1 MDYESIAKKIL
12 QRVGGKE
19 NVISLVHCM
28 TRLRF
33 TLKDESIVDDE
44 AVKKT
49 KGVMG
54 IMKKAGQYQII
65 IGNDVANVYAELN
78 KLGNFSNEVPKKAP
92 QNKEKQNVFSMLM
105 DTISGIM
112 APVIPA
118 IIGAAMIKVLLTLL
132 PMIGVLSTKGDTY
145 NLLSVMGDGAF
156 FFMPVLIAIS
166 ASKKFGTNMYY
177 AASIALIMLHPNFI
191 SFMNSA
197 NDAKETVKFL
207 KFIPVTYA
215 SYAYSVI
222 PIILAVW
229 SLKYVERLVDKIT
242 PVVTK
247 NFLKPMLVVLI
258 EAPIALIILGPLGA
272 ICGNVLSTVVYT
284 IHDKLGFIAI
294 GLVAG
299 VYPFV
304 VMAGMHHAFTPI
316 KLGMIASTGFENF
329 ICIGELCSNMAQGA
343 ASLAVA
349 VKSKNKDFKQIAG
362 SSAFS
367 ALFAGITEPALYG
380 VTLRLKRPM
389 LGACIGAAAG
399 GLFGGFFQMK
409 CFGIATPAIVTIVQ
423 YVEKGKP
430 QSLLFAALTILL
442 TIVVAFIAT
451 MIIGFED
458 VVDENDDE
466 LDMLETES
474 KEEVKVM
481 ENAIDIASPAEGKAI
496 SLSEVAD
503 ATFAQE
509 ILGKGAAIV
518 PEKGVIY
525 APFDG
530 KVDVMFETGHAVGL
544 VGENGVEL
552 LVHIGIDTVNLE
564 GKYFSP
570 KKAAGDVVKKGDV
583 LIEFDI
589 EKIKEVEKI
598 IIQYDG
604 LAKLK
609 DAKVVSG
616 EQRINREDLSDE
628 FKNVVS
634 LEATNNTKRNILFSS
649 GVFTIKEGKNI
660 GENDKDSIIVH
671 EEFAKQNNLKLGD
684 EVDLELLDIEKSG
697 KIKSHK
703 FKIIGIFSGKKHETY
718 TGLSSDFTENM
729 VFVDYSTSQEIL
741 NKSENNKIANKILM
755 YSGSAESTD
764 LALNKLKELK
774 IDESKYFVEK
784 DSNAFEESLE
794 SVSGIKHII
803 KIMTYSIMLGGM
815 VVLSLILI
823 LWLRERIYE
832 IGIFLSIGT
841 SKIHIIMQF
850 IFELLFISIPSIIS
864 SLFLGNVLL
873 KVIAG
878 GIVNSEDSMIS
889 GGSLINDSFM
899 LNITTLGQ
907 SYLILISIIVLS
919 VVFASSLIL
928 IKKPKE
934 ILSKIS

>member
-1 MDYESIAKKIL
+1 MNYENTAKKIL
-12 QRVGGKE
+12 QRVGGKDNE
-19 NVISLVHCM
+19 ISLVHCM

-33 TLKDESIVDDE
+33 VLKDESIVDDE

-54 IMKKAGQYQII
+54 VMKKAGQYQII
-65 IGNDVANVYAELN
+65 IGNDVANVFAELN
-78 KLGNFSNEVPKKAP
+78 KLGNFSNEAPKKEAI
-92 QNKEKQNVFSMLM
+92 KTEKQNLFSRLM

-132 PMIGVLSTKGDTY
+132 PMIGVLSTEGDTY

-191 SFMNSA
+191 SLMNNA
-197 NDAKETVKFL
+197 HEAGETIKFL
-207 KFIPVTYA
+207 NIVPVTYA

-247 NFLKPMLVVLI
+247 NFLKPMLIVLI

-272 ICGNVLSTVVYT
+272 ICGNVISTLVYA

-423 YVEKGKP
+423 YVEEGKP

-442 TIVVAFIAT
+442 TVVVTFVAT
-451 MIIGFED
+451 ILIGFED
-458 VVDENDDE
+458 IVDEDDE
-466 LDMLETES
+466 LDALETG
-474 KEEVKVM
+474 KEEAVVLL
-481 ENAIDIASPAEGKAI
+481 ENPIEITSPAEGKLI
-496 SLSEVAD
+496 PIGEVQD
-503 ATFAQE
+503 PTFAKE
-509 ILGKGAAIV
+509 ILGKGAAII
-518 PEKGVIY
+518 PEKGVIC

-530 KVDVMFETGHAVGL
+530 KVDAIFDTGHAVGL
-544 VGENGVEL
+544 ISDTGVEL
-552 LVHIGIDTVNLE
+552 LIHIGIDTVNLE
-564 GKYFSP
+564 GKYFVP
-570 KKAAGDVVKKGDV
+570 KAASGDSIKKGDV

-589 EKIKEVEKI
+589 DA
-598 IIQYDG
+598 IQAAGYDVTTPVIVSNS
-604 LAKLK
+604 
-609 DAKVVSG
+609 DQYAKVEMCAVG
-616 EQRINREDLSDE
+616 EVTQD
-628 FKNVVS
+628 
-634 LEATNNTKRNILFSS
+634 NTIL
-649 GVFTIKEGKNI
+649 TI
-660 GENDKDSIIVH
+660 
-671 EEFAKQNNLKLGD
+671 Q
-684 EVDLELLDIEKSG
+684 
-697 KIKSHK
+697 
-703 FKIIGIFSGKKHETY
+703 
-718 TGLSSDFTENM
+718 
-729 VFVDYSTSQEIL
+729 
-741 NKSENNKIANKILM
+741 
-755 YSGSAESTD
+755 
-764 LALNKLKELK
+764 
-774 IDESKYFVEK
+774 
-784 DSNAFEESLE
+784 
-794 SVSGIKHII
+794 
-803 KIMTYSIMLGGM
+803 
-815 VVLSLILI
+815 
-823 LWLRERIYE
+823 
-832 IGIFLSIGT
+832 
-841 SKIHIIMQF
+841 
-850 IFELLFISIPSIIS
+850 
-864 SLFLGNVLL
+864 
-873 KVIAG
+873 
-878 GIVNSEDSMIS
+878 
-889 GGSLINDSFM
+889 
-899 LNITTLGQ
+899 
-907 SYLILISIIVLS
+907 
-919 VVFASSLIL
+919 
-928 IKKPKE
+928 
-934 ILSKIS
+934 

>member
-1 MDYESIAKKIL
+1 MNYENTAKKIL
-12 QRVGGKE
+12 QRVGGKD

-33 TLKDESIVDDE
+33 VLKDESIVDDE

-54 IMKKAGQYQII
+54 VMKKAGQYQII
-65 IGNDVANVYAELN
+65 IGNDVANVFAELN
-78 KLGNFSNEVPKKAP
+78 KLGNFSNEAPKKEAI
-92 QNKEKQNVFSMLM
+92 KTEKQNLFSRLM

-132 PMIGVLSTKGDTY
+132 PMIGVLSTEGDTY

-191 SFMNSA
+191 SLMNNA
-197 NDAKETVKFL
+197 HEAGETIKFL
-207 KFIPVTYA
+207 NIVPVTYA

-247 NFLKPMLVVLI
+247 NFLKPMLIVLI

-272 ICGNVLSTVVYT
+272 ICGNVISTLVYA

-423 YVEKGKP
+423 YVEEGKP

-442 TIVVAFIAT
+442 TFVVTFVAT
-451 MIIGFED
+451 ILIGFED
-458 VVDENDDE
+458 IVDEDDE
-466 LDMLETES
+466 LDALETG
-474 KEEVKVM
+474 KEEAVVLL
-481 ENAIDIASPAEGKAI
+481 ENPIEITSPAEGKLI
-496 SLSEVAD
+496 PIGEVQD
-503 ATFAQE
+503 PTFAKE
-509 ILGKGAAIV
+509 ILGKGAAII
-518 PEKGVIY
+518 PEKGVIC

-530 KVDVMFETGHAVGL
+530 KVDAIFDTGHAVGL
-544 VGENGVEL
+544 ISDTGVEL
-552 LVHIGIDTVNLE
+552 LIHIGIDTVNLE
-564 GKYFSP
+564 GKYFVP
-570 KKAAGDVVKKGDV
+570 KAASGDSIKKGDV

-589 EKIKEVEKI
+589 DA
-598 IIQYDG
+598 IQAAGYDVTTPVIVSNS
-604 LAKLK
+604 
-609 DAKVVSG
+609 DQYAKVEMCAVG
-616 EQRINREDLSDE
+616 EVTQD
-628 FKNVVS
+628 
-634 LEATNNTKRNILFSS
+634 NTIL
-649 GVFTIKEGKNI
+649 TI
-660 GENDKDSIIVH
+660 
-671 EEFAKQNNLKLGD
+671 Q
-684 EVDLELLDIEKSG
+684 
-697 KIKSHK
+697 
-703 FKIIGIFSGKKHETY
+703 
-718 TGLSSDFTENM
+718 
-729 VFVDYSTSQEIL
+729 
-741 NKSENNKIANKILM
+741 
-755 YSGSAESTD
+755 
-764 LALNKLKELK
+764 
-774 IDESKYFVEK
+774 
-784 DSNAFEESLE
+784 
-794 SVSGIKHII
+794 
-803 KIMTYSIMLGGM
+803 
-815 VVLSLILI
+815 
-823 LWLRERIYE
+823 
-832 IGIFLSIGT
+832 
-841 SKIHIIMQF
+841 
-850 IFELLFISIPSIIS
+850 
-864 SLFLGNVLL
+864 
-873 KVIAG
+873 
-878 GIVNSEDSMIS
+878 
-889 GGSLINDSFM
+889 
-899 LNITTLGQ
+899 
-907 SYLILISIIVLS
+907 
-919 VVFASSLIL
+919 
-928 IKKPKE
+928 
-934 ILSKIS
+934 

>member
-1 MDYESIAKKIL
+1 MDYESTAKKIL

-33 TLKDESIVDDE
+33 TLKDESVVDDE

-54 IMKKAGQYQII
+54 VMKKAGQYQII
-65 IGNDVANVYAELN
+65 IGSDVANVFTELN
-78 KLGNFSNEVPKKAP
+78 KLGNFSNEAPKKAP
-92 QNKEKQNVFSMLM
+92 KKQEKQNVFSMLM

-132 PMIGVLSTKGDTY
+132 PMIGVLSTKGNTY

-156 FFMPVLIAIS
+156 FFMPVLIAMS

-191 SFMNSA
+191 SLMSNA
-197 NDAKETVKFL
+197 NNAGETIKFL
-207 KFIPVTYA
+207 QFIPVTYA
-215 SYAYSVI
+215 NYSYSVI

-258 EAPIALIILGPLGA
+258 EAPIALIVLGPLGA
-272 ICGNVLSTVVYT
+272 ICGNVLSTVVYA
-284 IHDKLGFIAI
+284 IYDKLGFIAI

-389 LGACIGAAAG
+389 LGACIGATVG
-399 GLFGGFFQMK
+399 GLFGGFFQLK

-423 YVEKGKP
+423 YVEKGRP

-442 TIVVAFIAT
+442 TVVVSFIAT
-451 MIIGFED
+451 MLIGFED
-458 VVDENDDE
+458 IVDENDE
-466 LDMLETES
+466 LDLLETEN
-474 KEEVKVM
+474 KEEVEAM
-481 ENAIDIASPAEGKAI
+481 EYAINITSPVEGNVI
-496 SLSEVAD
+496 PLSEVSD

-530 KVDVMFETGHAVGL
+530 KIDMMFETGHAVGI
-544 VGENGVEL
+544 VGDDGIEL

-564 GKYFSP
+564 GKYFTP
-570 KKAAGDVVKKGDV
+570 KKVTGDVVKKGDI

-589 EKIKEVEKI
+589 KKIKEAG
-598 IIQYDG
+598 YD
-604 LAKLK
+604 
-609 DAKVVSG
+609 VTTPV
-616 EQRINREDLSDE
+616 
-628 FKNVVS
+628 
-634 LEATNNTKRNILFSS
+634 
-649 GVFTIKEGKNI
+649 
-660 GENDKDSIIVH
+660 
-671 EEFAKQNNLKLGD
+671 
-684 EVDLELLDIEKSG
+684 
-697 KIKSHK
+697 
-703 FKIIGIFSGKKHETY
+703 
-718 TGLSSDFTENM
+718 
-729 VFVDYSTSQEIL
+729 
-741 NKSENNKIANKILM
+741 
-755 YSGSAESTD
+755 
-764 LALNKLKELK
+764 
-774 IDESKYFVEK
+774 
-784 DSNAFEESLE
+784 
-794 SVSGIKHII
+794 
-803 KIMTYSIMLGGM
+803 
-815 VVLSLILI
+815 
-823 LWLRERIYE
+823 
-832 IGIFLSIGT
+832 
-841 SKIHIIMQF
+841 
-850 IFELLFISIPSIIS
+850 IIS
-864 SLFLGNVLL
+864 NTEQYVNVEITATGEVT
-873 KVIAG
+873 KES
-878 GIVNSEDSMIS
+878 N
-889 GGSLINDSFM
+889 LIRV
-899 LNITTLGQ
+899 Q
-907 SYLILISIIVLS
+907 
-919 VVFASSLIL
+919 
-928 IKKPKE
+928 
-934 ILSKIS
+934 

>member
-1 MDYESIAKKIL
+1 
-12 QRVGGKE
+12 
-19 NVISLVHCM
+19 
-28 TRLRF
+28 
-33 TLKDESIVDDE
+33 
-44 AVKKT
+44 
-49 KGVMG
+49 
-54 IMKKAGQYQII
+54 
-65 IGNDVANVYAELN
+65 
-78 KLGNFSNEVPKKAP
+78 
-92 QNKEKQNVFSMLM
+92 M

-132 PMIGVLSTKGDTY
+132 PMIGVLSTEGNTY

-156 FFMPVLIAIS
+156 FFMPVLIAMS

-177 AASIALIMLHPNFI
+177 AAS
-191 SFMNSA
+191 
-197 NDAKETVKFL
+197 
-207 KFIPVTYA
+207 
-215 SYAYSVI
+215 
-222 PIILAVW
+222 
-229 SLKYVERLVDKIT
+229 
-242 PVVTK
+242 
-247 NFLKPMLVVLI
+247 
-258 EAPIALIILGPLGA
+258 IALIILGPLGA

-442 TIVVAFIAT
+442 TVVVAFIAT

-474 KEEVKVM
+474 KKEVKVM
-481 ENAIDIASPAEGKAI
+481 ENAIDIASPAEGKVI

-589 EKIKEVEKI
+589 EKIKEAGYDVTTPVIVSNTDQYAIVEKT
-598 IIQYDG
+598 
-604 LAKLK
+604 AT
-609 DAKVVSG
+609 G
-616 EQRINREDLSDE
+616 E
-628 FKNVVS
+628 V
-634 LEATNNTKRNILFSS
+634 TK
-649 GVFTIKEGKNI
+649 
-660 GENDKDSIIVH
+660 
-671 EEFAKQNNLKLGD
+671 
-684 EVDLELLDIEKSG
+684 
-697 KIKSHK
+697 
-703 FKIIGIFSGKKHETY
+703 
-718 TGLSSDFTENM
+718 
-729 VFVDYSTSQEIL
+729 
-741 NKSENNKIANKILM
+741 
-755 YSGSAESTD
+755 ES
-764 LALNKLKELK
+764 N
-774 IDESKYFVEK
+774 
-784 DSNAFEESLE
+784 
-794 SVSGIKHII
+794 
-803 KIMTYSIMLGGM
+803 
-815 VVLSLILI
+815 
-823 LWLRERIYE
+823 
-832 IGIFLSIGT
+832 
-841 SKIHIIMQF
+841 
-850 IFELLFISIPSIIS
+850 
-864 SLFLGNVLL
+864 
-873 KVIAG
+873 
-878 GIVNSEDSMIS
+878 
-889 GGSLINDSFM
+889 
-899 LNITTLGQ
+899 
-907 SYLILISIIVLS
+907 
-919 VVFASSLIL
+919 L
-928 IKKPKE
+928 IKVQ
-934 ILSKIS
+934 

>member
-33 TLKDESIVDDE
+33 TLKDEYLVDDE
-44 AVKKT
+44 AVKKI

-54 IMKKAGQYQII
+54 VMKKAGQYQII
-65 IGNDVANVYAELN
+65 IGNDVANVFAELN
-78 KLGNFSNEVPKKAP
+78 KLGNFSSESSKKAP
-92 QNKEKQNVFSMLM
+92 EKQEKQNVFSMLM

-132 PMIGVLSTKGDTY
+132 PMIGVLSTKSNTY

-156 FFMPVLIAIS
+156 FFMPVLIAMS
-166 ASKKFGTNMYY
+166 ASKKFGTNLYY

-191 SFMNSA
+191 SLMSNA
-197 NDAKETVKFL
+197 NNAGETIKFL

-215 SYAYSVI
+215 NYSYSVI

-258 EAPIALIILGPLGA
+258 EAPIVLIVLGPLGA
-272 ICGNVLSTVVYT
+272 ICGNVLSTVVYA

-316 KLGMIASTGFENF
+316 KLGMIATTGFENF

-380 VTLRLKRPM
+380 VTLHLKRPM
-389 LGACIGAAAG
+389 LGACIGAAVG
-399 GLFGGFFQMK
+399 GLFGGFFQLK

-423 YVEKGKP
+423 YVEKGRP

-442 TIVVAFIAT
+442 TVVVSFIAT

-458 VVDENDDE
+458 IVDEDDE

-474 KEEVKVM
+474 KEVVAAM
-481 ENAIDIASPAEGKAI
+481 ENAINITSPAEGKAI
-496 SLSEVAD
+496 PLSEVTD

-530 KVDVMFETGHAVGL
+530 KIDVMFETGHAVGI
-544 VGENGVEL
+544 VGDNGIEL

-564 GKYFSP
+564 GKYFTP
-570 KKAAGDVVKKGDV
+570 KKVTGDSVKKGDI

-589 EKIKEVEKI
+589 KKIKEAG
-598 IIQYDG
+598 YD
-604 LAKLK
+604 
-609 DAKVVSG
+609 VTTPV
-616 EQRINREDLSDE
+616 
-628 FKNVVS
+628 
-634 LEATNNTKRNILFSS
+634 
-649 GVFTIKEGKNI
+649 
-660 GENDKDSIIVH
+660 
-671 EEFAKQNNLKLGD
+671 
-684 EVDLELLDIEKSG
+684 
-697 KIKSHK
+697 
-703 FKIIGIFSGKKHETY
+703 
-718 TGLSSDFTENM
+718 
-729 VFVDYSTSQEIL
+729 
-741 NKSENNKIANKILM
+741 
-755 YSGSAESTD
+755 
-764 LALNKLKELK
+764 
-774 IDESKYFVEK
+774 
-784 DSNAFEESLE
+784 
-794 SVSGIKHII
+794 
-803 KIMTYSIMLGGM
+803 
-815 VVLSLILI
+815 
-823 LWLRERIYE
+823 
-832 IGIFLSIGT
+832 
-841 SKIHIIMQF
+841 
-850 IFELLFISIPSIIS
+850 IIS
-864 SLFLGNVLL
+864 NTEQYVNVEITVTGEVT
-873 KVIAG
+873 KES
-878 GIVNSEDSMIS
+878 N
-889 GGSLINDSFM
+889 LIRV
-899 LNITTLGQ
+899 Q
-907 SYLILISIIVLS
+907 
-919 VVFASSLIL
+919 
-928 IKKPKE
+928 
-934 ILSKIS
+934 

>member
-1 MDYESIAKKIL
+1 MNYENTAKKIL
-12 QRVGGKE
+12 QRVGRKD

-33 TLKDESIVDDE
+33 VLKDESIVDDE

-54 IMKKAGQYQII
+54 VMKKAGQYQII
-65 IGNDVANVYAELN
+65 IGNDVANVFAELN
-78 KLGNFSNEVPKKAP
+78 KLGNFSNEAPKKEAI
-92 QNKEKQNVFSMLM
+92 KTEKQNLFSRLM

-132 PMIGVLSTKGDTY
+132 PMIGVLSTEGDTY

-191 SFMNSA
+191 SLMNNA
-197 NDAKETVKFL
+197 HEAGETIKFL
-207 KFIPVTYA
+207 NIVPVTYA
-215 SYAYSVI
+215 FYAYSVI

-247 NFLKPMLVVLI
+247 NFLKPMLIVLI

-272 ICGNVLSTVVYT
+272 ICGNVISTLVYA

-423 YVEKGKP
+423 YVEEGKP

-442 TIVVAFIAT
+442 TVVVTFVAT
-451 MIIGFED
+451 ILIGFED
-458 VVDENDDE
+458 IVDEDDE
-466 LDMLETES
+466 LDALETG
-474 KEEVKVM
+474 KEEAVVLL
-481 ENAIDIASPAEGKAI
+481 ENPIEITSPAEGKLI
-496 SLSEVAD
+496 PIGEVQD
-503 ATFAQE
+503 PTFAKE
-509 ILGKGAAIV
+509 ILGKGAAII
-518 PEKGVIY
+518 PEKGVIC

-530 KVDVMFETGHAVGL
+530 KVDAIFDTGHAVGL
-544 VGENGVEL
+544 ISDTGVEL
-552 LVHIGIDTVNLE
+552 LIHIGIDTVNLE
-564 GKYFSP
+564 GKYFVP
-570 KKAAGDVVKKGDV
+570 KAASGDSIKKGDV

-589 EKIKEVEKI
+589 DA
-598 IIQYDG
+598 IQAAGYDVTTPVIVSNS
-604 LAKLK
+604 
-609 DAKVVSG
+609 DQYAKVEMCAVG
-616 EQRINREDLSDE
+616 EVTQD
-628 FKNVVS
+628 
-634 LEATNNTKRNILFSS
+634 NTIL
-649 GVFTIKEGKNI
+649 TI
-660 GENDKDSIIVH
+660 
-671 EEFAKQNNLKLGD
+671 Q
-684 EVDLELLDIEKSG
+684 
-697 KIKSHK
+697 
-703 FKIIGIFSGKKHETY
+703 
-718 TGLSSDFTENM
+718 
-729 VFVDYSTSQEIL
+729 
-741 NKSENNKIANKILM
+741 
-755 YSGSAESTD
+755 
-764 LALNKLKELK
+764 
-774 IDESKYFVEK
+774 
-784 DSNAFEESLE
+784 
-794 SVSGIKHII
+794 
-803 KIMTYSIMLGGM
+803 
-815 VVLSLILI
+815 
-823 LWLRERIYE
+823 
-832 IGIFLSIGT
+832 
-841 SKIHIIMQF
+841 
-850 IFELLFISIPSIIS
+850 
-864 SLFLGNVLL
+864 
-873 KVIAG
+873 
-878 GIVNSEDSMIS
+878 
-889 GGSLINDSFM
+889 
-899 LNITTLGQ
+899 
-907 SYLILISIIVLS
+907 
-919 VVFASSLIL
+919 
-928 IKKPKE
+928 
-934 ILSKIS
+934 